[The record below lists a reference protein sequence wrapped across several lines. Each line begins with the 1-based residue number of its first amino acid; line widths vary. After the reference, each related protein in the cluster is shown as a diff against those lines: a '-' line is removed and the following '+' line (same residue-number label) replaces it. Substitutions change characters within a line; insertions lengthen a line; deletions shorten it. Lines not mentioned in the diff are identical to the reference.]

1 MKQWK
6 LQNTVWVYVEKK
18 GDISNQW
25 FNIVCRPMVEKTSW
39 MQDSPHTSLKPQKF
53 LRKIL
58 ENSFIISF
66 TTLNPE
72 MIKQLIDKV
81 NS

>member
-1 MKQWK
+1 
-6 LQNTVWVYVEKK
+6 
-18 GDISNQW
+18 
-25 FNIVCRPMVEKTSW
+25 MVEKTSW

-66 TTLNPE
+66 TTPNPE